1 MFKERSFCSCL
12 LFTPFCLKNVV
23 RACLNLYSI
32 VFCVF
37 CFGSALVY
45 FSPLCSKEGSWR
57 LSKSLLYFFLCMLVP
72 LSSPFLLYVIRKVL
86 GVCQNRLLV
95 PLSSHFHSFLFEKR
109 SCRLSQSLLY
119 CLFSLSA
126 GSALV
131 SVSPL
136 ISTNILGACQNRLLF
151 PLWYPYHSFL
161 LEERSWRL
169 SDTLLYC
176 NYLLSRLLFSPLPS
190 MERSLLYCNYLLSRL
205 LFSPLSSME
214 RSLRLSQSAKIV
226 LAD

>member
-1 MFKERSFCSCL
+1 MFKELYFRSHL

-37 CFGSALVY
+37 WFGSALVS

-57 LSKSLLYFFLCMLVP
+57 LSKSLLYCFLCMLVP
-72 LSSPFLLYVIRKVL
+72 LSSPFLLYFQRRVL
-86 GVCQNRLLV
+86 GACQNRLLV
-95 PLSSHFHSFLFEKR
+95 PLSSPFHSFLFEKR

-119 CLFSLSA
+119 CLSSLSA

-131 SVSPL
+131 SFSPL
-136 ISTNILGACQNRLLF
+136 ISTNVLGACQNSLLV
-151 PLWYPYHSFL
+151 PLWSPYHSFL

-176 NYLLSRLLFSPLPS
+176 SYILSRI
-190 MERSLLYCNYLLSRL
+190 

-214 RSLRLSQSAKIV
+214 RSLRLYQSAKIV